1 MPDEKRSTT
10 IKSRELLERIIIK
23 SAAYMEEENRFKL
36 EDVLKVISTVTTLLF
51 AASEVLRQA
60 RLMKKEQNTK

>member
-1 MPDEKRSTT
+1 
-10 IKSRELLERIIIK
+10 
-23 SAAYMEEENRFKL
+23 MEEENRFKL

-60 RLMKKEQNTK
+60 RLMKKEQNSK